1 MPIHARPWFAGLLV
15 ILAGCSSE
23 SKNEPDV
30 DAQLADLLSKAN
42 VTPLSVPVQN
52 PAQVA
57 LGQALMFDKILSG
70 NRNISCATCHHPT
83 LETGDGLPLSIG
95 QGSTGLGPGRDG
107 QGTGV
112 FIPRHAPDLFNRG
125 APLWVTLFW
134 DGRVSIKNGG
144 GGFATPAGDSLPPG
158 VASVLAAQAMFPV
171 ESRDEMRGQPGQA
184 GNELGDIPNDVH
196 LFPAVWNGIMQRL
209 RAIPKYDTMFQAAFG
224 QSVNAVGFEH
234 AANAIAAFQ
243 ASAFA
248 KYDTPFDA
256 YLAGDK
262 DALNPQQ
269 KRGALLFFGKANC
282 GKCHLGPLLT
292 DQKFHNI
299 AVPQLGP
306 GRPASAGGL
315 DIGREETTGLASD
328 RFLFRT
334 PPLRN
339 VALSAPYFHNGAF
352 STLLGAVRHYINVQR
367 SLRDY
372 DNSQLPISLRASVKT
387 GALVWNQVLSTLDPI
402 VVDTLTIQD
411 VQVTEIVAFLQA
423 LTDPSAQNL
432 SGLVPLSVPS
442 GLPVGD

>member
-1 MPIHARPWFAGLLV
+1 MPIPACRWLAGFLV
-15 ILAGCSSE
+15 VLAGCSSS
-23 SKNEPDV
+23 SKDGPDI
-30 DAQLADLLSKAN
+30 DAQLADLLGKAN
-42 VTPLSVPVQN
+42 VTAVSVPAQN

-70 NRNISCATCHHPT
+70 NRNISCSTCHHP
-83 LETGDGLPLSIG
+83 LLRTGDGIPLSIG
-95 QGSTGLGPGRDG
+95 QGATGLGPGR
-107 QGTGV
+107 TGAGA

-125 APLWVTLFW
+125 APQWVILFW
-134 DGRVSIKNGG
+134 DGRVAIKTG
-144 GGFATPAGDSLPPG
+144 GGFLTPAGDSLPAG

-196 LFPAVWNGIMQRL
+196 VFPAVWNGIMQRL

-224 QSVNAVGFEH
+224 QSVNTAGFEH

-248 KYDTPFDA
+248 KYNTPFDA

-262 DALNPQQ
+262 DALTDQQ

-315 DIGREETTGLASD
+315 DIGREETTGLAAD

-352 STLLGAVRHYINVQR
+352 GTLLASVRHYINVTR
-367 SLRDY
+367 SLETY
-372 DNSQLPISLRASVKT
+372 DKSQLPAALQSTVKEGRT
-387 GALVWNQVLSTLDPI
+387 VWDQVEATLDPI
-402 VVDTLTIQD
+402 VADTLEIQD
-411 VQVTEIVAFLQA
+411 VQVTEIAAFLLA
-423 LTDPSAQNL
+423 LTDQTAQNL
-432 SGLVPLSVPS
+432 SGLIPATVPS